1 MSAIKTPIVTIESG
15 YLPEFHIAY
24 SSIRMVLWIGPE
36 FQVGGLTLKPS
47 EEAIGALYKLKDD
60 VGYFFVDLAGNG
72 AMYETFREARD
83 DLIVS
88 GRSTQ

>member
-1 MSAIKTPIVTIESG
+1 MSSIKTPIVTTRDG
-15 YLPEFHIAY
+15 YLPEFHITY
-24 SSIRMVLWIGPE
+24 SSIRMVLWTGPE
-36 FQVGGLTLKPS
+36 FRVGGLMLRPT
-47 EEAIGALYKLKDD
+47 EEVIGTLYKLKDD

-83 DLIVS
+83 DLVMS